1 MDRAWGAEDSEKQ
14 RQNFESTVAATSADA
29 SCTYNAPHQKLGMK
43 TERM

>member
-14 RQNFESTVAATSADA
+14 RRNFESTIAAADADA
-29 SCTYNAPHQKLGMK
+29 SCTYNAPHLKMK